1 MRPSAALLLILLVLP
16 CTAMA
21 GPGVGGVMRGLWLRQ
36 ADSRTLPAAT
46 LANGSVRLQLET
58 DLGAD
63 IRFEAAAQHNRL
75 YLSVPALL
83 PAASRTNRRLRL
95 EKNHDDTGVNRA
107 TTEVDR
113 LLLRWQGRAN
123 RLILGRQ
130 AIGFGRVLLFSP
142 LDVIAPFAPDA
153 VDTDYRPGVDALL
166 VSHYLDRG
174 GEIGLYAVWG
184 DEPRHNSRLVSF
196 DGRLGP
202 VDLLVL
208 AGSLR
213 DRPMAG
219 IGLAGDLGGLGW
231 HLETTGYRGTRIG
244 QPAGDLDKHIV
255 MGALELMYR
264 FGGDLTLMAEW
275 LHNGAGRRDPAE
287 APRVR
292 TSAFFSEGM
301 TFFTGRDELLLAP
314 SWQVHPL
321 VEASLLAFV
330 NLDDHSWQLR
340 PLAAV
345 SLADNVELQL
355 FASFFGG
362 RSPHPG
368 PAPGL
373 VVARSEFG
381 GRGVS
386 VGSFLSWT
394 FSMPP

>member
-1 MRPSAALLLILLVLP
+1 MRQSAALLLILLVLP
-16 CTAMA
+16 CAAMA
-21 GPGVGGVMRGLWLRQ
+21 APAISGVTRGLWLRQ
-36 ADSRTLPAAT
+36 VHSRTLPAAT
-46 LANGSVRLQLET
+46 LASGSARLQLET
-58 DLGAD
+58 DLGTD
-63 IRFEAAAQHNRL
+63 IRFEAATQHNRI
-75 YLSVPALL
+75 YLSPPAPL
-83 PAASRTNRRLRL
+83 PAASTTNRRLRL
-95 EKNHDDTGVNRA
+95 EKNHDDAGVNRA
-107 TTEVDR
+107 ITEADR
-113 LLLRWQGRAN
+113 LLLRWQGRDN
-123 RLILGRQ
+123 RLVLGRQ

-153 VDTDYRPGVDALL
+153 IDTSYRPGVDALRF
-166 VSHYLDRG
+166 SHYLDRG

-184 DEPRHNSRLVSF
+184 DESRHNSQLASF

-208 AGSLR
+208 AGRLR

-219 IGLAGDLGGLGW
+219 FGLAGDLGGLGW
-231 HLETTGYRGTRIG
+231 RLEATGYRGTRIG
-244 QPAGDLDKHIV
+244 QPGGDLDRHIV

-264 FGGDLTLMAEW
+264 FEGDITLVMEL
-275 LHNGAGRRDPAE
+275 LHNGAGRSNPAV

-292 TSAFFSEGM
+292 TSAFITEGM
-301 TFFTGRDELLLAP
+301 TFFTGRNELLLAP

-321 VEASLLAFV
+321 VEASLLAIV

-362 RSPHPG
+362 RSPRPG

-373 VVARSEFG
+373 TVARSEFG

-386 VGSFLSWT
+386 FGSF
-394 FSMPP
+394 FSLHF